1 MLNQQTQDAANIPA
15 DLAEDIDA
23 ISRIG
28 AVPVLLRVLCESTG
42 MGLAAI
48 VRLGAGGG
56 AICAVEDRIQT
67 GLRPGERFEL
77 TTREYLTKWASD
89 ASVSND
95 QTDTAAADD
104 ATLEPNGDHYLWVPI
119 MLADGR
125 YFGNLCAVDPRPT
138 GAPKPWVL
146 PMFHLFSGLIGLELG
161 KELRRGRETAALLD
175 ERAANELR
183 EEFIAILGHDLRNPL
198 QAISVIGG
206 LLERGSTDPRM
217 ATMASRIRTSTR
229 RMSSLIDD
237 TLDFARIRLGGGLDV
252 ELIETDEVEAS
263 LIAAVRELQDG
274 HPTRHITTH
283 IAAKCRM
290 RCDTGRLQQLVS
302 NLLSNALNHGFSD
315 SIIRFTAVS
324 DEHYLVLEVWND
336 GEPIPPESIENLF
349 LPFWRNRLEKNRA
362 GLGLGLHICNQIV
375 RAHHGQFTVTS
386 KMKSGTKFTVRMPL
400 SVDSSPPFSV
410 SPF

>member
-1 MLNQQTQDAANIPA
+1 MLTEQTHEAASTPA
-15 DLAEDIDA
+15 DLTKDIDA

-48 VRLGAGGG
+48 VRMGAGGG
-56 AICAVEDRIQT
+56 TICAVEDRIQT

-77 TTREYLTKWASD
+77 TTREYLSKWASD
-89 ASVSND
+89 AAVPTSHS
-95 QTDTAAADD
+95 DTAVTDD
-104 ATLEPNGDHYLWVPI
+104 ATLDPNGDQYLWVPI

-125 YFGNLCAVDPRPT
+125 YFGNLCAVDPRPV

-161 KELRRGRETAALLD
+161 KELRRGRENAALLD

-183 EEFIAILGHDLRNPL
+183 EEFVAILGHDLRNPL

-217 ATMASRIRTSTR
+217 ATMAARIRTSTR
-229 RMSSLIDD
+229 RMSALIDD
-237 TLDFARIRLGGGLDV
+237 TLDFARIRLGGGLGV
-252 ELIETDEVEAS
+252 VLIDTDEVETA
-263 LIAAVRELQDG
+263 LTAAVRELQDG

-290 RCDTGRLQQLVS
+290 RCDTGRMQQLVS
-302 NLLSNALNHGFSD
+302 NLVGNALSHGFSD
-315 SIIRFTAVS
+315 SIVRFTAVA
-324 DEHYLVLEVWND
+324 DEHYLALEVWND

-349 LPFWRNRLEKNRA
+349 LPFWRNRLEKKRA

-386 KMKSGTKFTVRMPL
+386 KMKTGTKFTVRIPL
-400 SVDSSPPFSV
+400 GVDPTPLFPV
-410 SPF
+410 SPL

>member
-1 MLNQQTQDAANIPA
+1 MHA
-15 DLAEDIDA
+15 DLAKDIDA

-56 AICAVEDRIQT
+56 TVCAVEDRIQT

-77 TTREYLTKWASD
+77 TTREYLSKWASD
-89 ASVSND
+89 ASVSSPMD
-95 QTDTAAADD
+95 PTPTD
-104 ATLEPNGDHYLWVPI
+104 DHYLWVPI

-125 YFGNLCAVDPRPT
+125 YFGNLCAVDPHPA

-161 KELRRGRETAALLD
+161 KELRRGRETAELLD
-175 ERAANELR
+175 ERAANDLR
-183 EEFIAILGHDLRNPL
+183 EQFIAILGHDLRNPL
-198 QAISVIGG
+198 QAIAVIGG

-217 ATMASRIRTSTR
+217 AAMASRIRASTR
-229 RMSSLIDD
+229 RMSALIDD
-237 TLDFARIRLGGGLDV
+237 TLDFARIRLGGGLGV
-252 ELIETDEVEAS
+252 ELIETDAVESA
-263 LIAAVRELQDG
+263 LTDAVQELKDG

-290 RCDTGRLQQLVS
+290 RCDESRLQQLVS
-302 NLLSNALNHGFSD
+302 NLLSNALNHGYAD
-315 SIIRFTAVS
+315 SIVRFTAVA
-324 DEHYLVLEVWND
+324 DEHYLALEVWND

-349 LPFWRNRLEKNRA
+349 LPFWRNRLEKKRA

-386 KMKSGTKFTVRMPL
+386 KLKSGTKFTVRIPL
-400 SVDSSPPFSV
+400 GVKPASPISV
-410 SPF
+410 SPP